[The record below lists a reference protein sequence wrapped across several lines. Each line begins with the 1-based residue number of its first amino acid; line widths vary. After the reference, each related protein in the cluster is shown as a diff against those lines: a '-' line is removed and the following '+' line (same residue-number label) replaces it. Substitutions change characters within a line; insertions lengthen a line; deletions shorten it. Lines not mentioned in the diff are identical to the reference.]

1 MRALRFH
8 IIPALLLVALLVE
21 GARASA
27 DDIVVMTS
35 GAFTEAYLSLS
46 KSFSTTSGHKFV
58 TAATAMGVGAESIPN
73 RLAAGESVDL
83 VIVASDALQQL
94 IADGRVIA
102 GSSRD
107 MARSSIAVAVRQG
120 ASRPDISSLD
130 ALRRALLAS
139 ESVAVSGSVSGD
151 YLVNE
156 LFPRLGIAD
165 QMKAKTQRITRERV
179 GAVVARGDADLGVQQ
194 LSELRSVPG
203 LDVVGMLPPAAQRA
217 TIFSAG
223 IAANAKHPE
232 AARAFLDFA
241 TSAAARKTIEDTGLE
256 WISPR

>member
-1 MRALRFH
+1 MRALRLR
-8 IIPALLLVALLVE
+8 IIPALLLAALLVE

-27 DDIVVMTS
+27 DDIIVMTS

-46 KSFSTTSGHKFV
+46 KSFSTASGHRFV
-58 TAATAMGVGAESIPN
+58 TAATAMGVGSESIPT

-94 IADGRVIA
+94 ITDGRVIA
-102 GSSRD
+102 GSRRD

-120 ASRPDISSLD
+120 APRPDISSLD
-130 ALRRALLAS
+130 ALRRALLAAK
-139 ESVAVSGSVSGD
+139 SVACSGSVSGD

-165 QMKAKTQRITRERV
+165 RMKGKTQRITRERV
-179 GAVVARGDADLGVQQ
+179 GAVVARGEAEMGVQQ

-203 LDVVGMLPPAAQRA
+203 LDVIGMLPPEAQRA

-223 IAANAKHPE
+223 IAVTSKHPE

-241 TSAAARKTIEDTGLE
+241 TSAAARKTIEETGLE